1 MTKTAMTET
10 ASRPLKKQM
19 TAAANGA
26 ADPMVPQVAVVEGI
40 QYETLD
46 TATYKLS
53 FTDPAVAER
62 YRFLPGQF
70 NMLHLPG
77 FGEVAISI
85 SSDPGQPATLLH
97 TIRQAGNVTGA
108 ISRLKKGALI
118 GVRGPFG
125 SAWPVEKAEG
135 HDLIFVSGGLGL
147 PPLRP
152 AIYHVA
158 RHRERYGQV
167 TILAGARS
175 PADLLFPEEYDT
187 WREQEME
194 VIITVD
200 RADESWQGH
209 VGVVPMMF
217 YKLRP
222 DPRRTIV
229 FSCGPEIMMR
239 FVIYEALARR
249 IPKESIYLSLERNM
263 KCAIGFCGH
272 CQFGPFFLCKE
283 GPVLSFDRLE
293 PFFGVEEF

>member
-1 MTKTAMTET
+1 
-10 ASRPLKKQM
+10 M
-19 TAAANGA
+19 TATATMLRHHTTAAQDGGV
-26 ADPMVPQVAVVEGI
+26 DPMLPLSAVIKGI
-40 QYETLD
+40 QHETLD
-46 TATYKLS
+46 TATYTLA
-53 FTDPAVAER
+53 FTDPAAAER

-70 NMLHLPG
+70 NMLYLPG
-77 FGEVAISI
+77 IGEVAISI
-85 SSDPGQPATLLH
+85 SSDPGQSQTLLH
-97 TIRQAGNVTGA
+97 TIREAGNVTGA
-108 ISRLKKGALI
+108 IARLKKGDLI
-118 GVRGPFG
+118 GVRGPYG

-135 HDLIFVSGGLGL
+135 NDLIFVSGGIGL
-147 PPLRP
+147 APLRP

-175 PADLLFPEEYDT
+175 PADLLYPAEYDA
-187 WREQEME
+187 WRERDIE

-200 RADESWQGH
+200 RADDSWRGH

-222 DPRRTIV
+222 DPRRTVV

-249 IPKESIYLSLERNM
+249 IPKECIYLSLERNM

-283 GPVLSFDRLE
+283 GPVLSFDRVE

>member
-1 MTKTAMTET
+1 
-10 ASRPLKKQM
+10 M
-19 TAAANGA
+19 TATATTAQELTPAANRPS
-26 ADPMVPQVAVVEGI
+26 DPMVPYPAIIRGI
-40 QYETLD
+40 QYNTRD
-46 TATYKLS
+46 IATYHLAFS
-53 FTDPAVAER
+53 DPVVAAG

-77 FGEVAISI
+77 IGEVAISI
-85 SSDPGQPATLLH
+85 SSDPGQPERLLH
-97 TIRQAGNVTGA
+97 TIREAGNVTGA
-108 ISRLKKGALI
+108 IARLKKGDLI
-118 GVRGPFG
+118 GVRGPYG
-125 SAWPVEKAEG
+125 SAWPVERAEG
-135 HDLIFVSGGLGL
+135 HDLILVSGGLGL

-152 AIYHVA
+152 VIYHVA

-167 TILAGARS
+167 IVLVGARS
-175 PADLLFPEEYDT
+175 PVDLLFPDEYDV
-187 WREQEME
+187 WREKDIE
-194 VIITVD
+194 VIVTVD
-200 RADESWQGH
+200 RADDSWRGH

-249 IPKESIYLSLERNM
+249 IPKERIYLSLERNM

-283 GPVLSFDRLE
+283 GPVLSFDRIE

>member
-1 MTKTAMTET
+1 
-10 ASRPLKKQM
+10 M
-19 TAAANGA
+19 TATATILNHHTMSSNNSVV
-26 ADPMVPQVAVVEGI
+26 DPMLPRTAVITGI
-40 QYETLD
+40 RRETSD
-46 TATYKLS
+46 TATYSLAFAS
-53 FTDPAVAER
+53 PAVAER

-70 NMLHLPG
+70 NMLCLSG
-77 FGEVAISI
+77 IGEVAISI
-85 SSDPGQPATLLH
+85 SSDPGRPETLLH
-97 TIRQAGNVTGA
+97 TIREAGNVTSA
-108 ISRLKKGALI
+108 IARLRKGDLI
-118 GVRGPFG
+118 GVRGPYG

-135 HDLIFVSGGLGL
+135 NDLIFVSGGIGL
-147 PPLRP
+147 APLRP

-175 PADLLFPEEYDT
+175 PADLLYPDEYDA
-187 WREQEME
+187 WRERDID
-194 VIITVD
+194 VVVTVD
-200 RADESWQGH
+200 RADDGWRGH

-222 DPRRTIV
+222 DPRRTVV

-263 KCAIGFCGH
+263 KCAVGFCGH
-272 CQFGPFFLCKE
+272 CQYGPFFLCKE
-283 GPVLSFDRLE
+283 GPVLSFDRVE